1 MKDMLKDRFEGT
13 DGKRRLFETVL
24 NAALVKHDNA
34 LADGLVEVGELVEVA
49 AGESLITKGS
59 FDNDMYVIIAGEF
72 DVTVNGRHVATRGPG
87 DAVGEMTIVEPSK
100 PRAATVTAIEDALV
114 LKITEPDFTKI
125 ADENPQ
131 LWKSIAAIG
140 LARLRE
146 REIFH
151 DSPNDNP
158 VLFVGCSTES
168 LSITEEIQLQL
179 KHANI
184 DVQIWTNGVFLASG
198 TTIDD
203 LQAAANRADFAA
215 FLFAPD
221 DVVVSRDV
229 EFYAPRDNTIFE
241 LGFFMGN
248 LDRSRTFII
257 KEHSSE
263 IKIPTDLL
271 NITPITYVNGRDVS
285 IALAPV
291 CTEIKKIVKTIGP
304 K

>member
-1 MKDMLKDRFEGT
+1 MLKERFEGA
-13 DGKRRLFETVL
+13 DGKRRLFEVIV
-24 NAALVKHDNA
+24 NAPLVKHDGA
-34 LADGLVEVGELVEVA
+34 LAEKVVDVGELVELTP
-49 AGESLITKGS
+49 GDSLITKGE
-59 FDNDMYVIIAGEF
+59 FDNDMYFIIAGEF

-100 PRAATVTAIEDALV
+100 PRAATVTAIGDALV
-114 LKITEPDFTKI
+114 LKMTEPDFTKL
-125 ADENPQ
+125 ADEHPM
-131 LWKSIAAIG
+131 LWKSIAVIG

-146 REIFH
+146 REVFH
-151 DSPNDNP
+151 ASPNDNP
-158 VLFVGCSTES
+158 LLFVGCSTES
-168 LSITEEIQLQL
+168 LTIAEEIQLQL
-179 KHANI
+179 KHVDI

-203 LQAAANRADFAA
+203 LQAAADRADFAA

-221 DVVVSRDV
+221 DVVISRDV
-229 EFYAPRDNTIFE
+229 ESRAPRDNTVFE

-257 KEHSSE
+257 KEHASE

-285 IALAPV
+285 TSLAPV
-291 CTEIKKIVKTIGP
+291 CTEIKKIIRTIGP